1 MDYKNSFV
9 LYESV
14 FVQYHPLMR
23 RGKTFEAAAFIEAVM
38 KYGLYGEVPDDDDEI
53 WDYGFD
59 GVVATI
65 STAKERYTKR
75 INIPEDELAQF
86 LEEGMTLKEIAKI
99 YNCSDDTVSRRMKQF
114 GLSKKTAKPQR
125 TAEKPQTNRTH
136 FNEKDNFNG
145 KEEEKEDGKANS
157 CQHQVSF

>member
-14 FVQYHPLMR
+14 FVQYQRLMR

-75 INIPEDELAQF
+75 INIPEDELAIQVCYSLRDEETLNREIDALKKLPKR
-86 LEEGMTLKEIAKI
+86 LE
-99 YNCSDDTVSRRMKQF
+99 CRRRIILTF
-114 GLSKKTAKPQR
+114 
-125 TAEKPQTNRTH
+125 
-136 FNEKDNFNG
+136 D
-145 KEEEKEDGKANS
+145 EET
-157 CQHQVSF
+157 SFTDRHGTIEVIPCWKWMLE